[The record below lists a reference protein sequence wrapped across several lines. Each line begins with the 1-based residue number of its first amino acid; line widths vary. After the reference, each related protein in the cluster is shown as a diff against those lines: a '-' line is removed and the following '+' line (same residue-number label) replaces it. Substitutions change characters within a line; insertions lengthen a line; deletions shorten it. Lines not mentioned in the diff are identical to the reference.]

1 MLESK
6 RKRYLSGSDWVINT
20 LDRMMKSATCVGNI
34 SQIVLQLGSTLQQNE
49 VRNALNRFVKKFP
62 VISGRGARDIRLA
75 PYWKIPRK
83 NDGEISFHTV
93 APDNNTSPGD
103 NFSFLE
109 KSANAPF
116 RDKRDYLSFQF
127 LPNGGRNVISMTF
140 DHRLFDARGAEAFLS
155 LFQQDVMDGSV
166 DGDITFVSSAALTQW
181 SRKFRA
187 GQNVNRRIIAL
198 SKSTPEQLPLHREG
212 SGAYRYRLI
221 SFTPG
226 ETEDVYKRAYHEAG
240 YLMESPFF
248 LAVII
253 QAMHDL
259 FIRRYRTRSSYLIPV
274 TVDLRPNADALQE
287 IFFNYVSYLFYQIPV
302 QEAGDQTKIIAS
314 LKQQMYDQVKAGF
327 PKDLAEASQL
337 TRIAPPSILGRLLH
351 LPLKGKMATFAFSHL
366 GKSSYHHGDFMGAKI
381 ENLFHMPRVPVPP
394 GLGFF
399 TNYFNGRLNIV
410 LSHLDGLLKDE
421 EVKMLEAGIR
431 ARCGVPKT

>member
-1 MLESK
+1 MLVSK

-34 SQIVLQLGSTLQQNE
+34 SQIVLQLDSTVQQEE

-62 VISGRGARDIRLA
+62 VIRGRGARDIRLA
-75 PYWKIPRK
+75 PYWKIPRE
-83 NDGEISFHTV
+83 NDGELSFHPV
-93 APDNNTSPGD
+93 VLDNNGPLGD
-103 NFSFLE
+103 NFSPLE

-116 RDKRDYLSFQF
+116 RDKRDYLSFQ
-127 LPNGGRNVISMTF
+127 LLQDGGRNVLSMTF
-140 DHRLFDARGAEAFLS
+140 DHRLFDARGAEGFLN
-155 LFQQDVMDGSV
+155 LFQQDVRDGSV
-166 DGDITFVSSAALTQW
+166 AGDIAFVSSAALTQW

-198 SKSTPEQLPLHREG
+198 SKSTPEQLPLPREI

-221 SFTPG
+221 SFTPR
-226 ETEDVYKRAYHEAG
+226 ETEDVLERAYHEAG
-240 YLMESPFF
+240 YLMESLFL
-248 LAVII
+248 LAVIV
-253 QAMHDL
+253 QALHDL
-259 FIRRYRTRSSYLIPV
+259 FIQRYRPRSSYLIPV

-302 QEAGDQTKIIAS
+302 QVAGDRQKIIAS

-351 LPLKGKMATFAFSHL
+351 LPLEGKMATFAFSHL
-366 GKSSYHHGDFMGAKI
+366 GKSSYQYGDFMGVKI

-399 TNYFNGRLNIV
+399 TNYFNGRLNIA
-410 LSHLDGLLKDE
+410 LSHIDGLLKEE
-421 EVKMLEAGIR
+421 EVQMLEAGIR

>member
-1 MLESK
+1 MLVSK

-34 SQIVLQLGSTLQQNE
+34 SQIVMQLDSTVQQND

-62 VISGRGARDIRLA
+62 VISGSGARDIRLA

-83 NDGEISFHTV
+83 NDGEIAFHAV
-93 APDNNTSPGD
+93 ARDNNASPGD
-103 NFSFLE
+103 IFSSLE

-116 RDKRDYLSFQF
+116 RNKRDYLSFQF
-127 LPNGGRNVISMTF
+127 FPDGGQNVLSMTF
-140 DHRLFDARGAEAFLS
+140 DHRLFDAKGAESFLN

-166 DGDITFVSSAALTQW
+166 DGDIAFTSSAALTKW

-187 GQNVNRRIIAL
+187 GQKVNRRIIAL
-198 SKSTPEQLPLHREG
+198 SKSTPEQLPLPREG
-212 SGAYRYRLI
+212 CGVYRYRLI

-240 YLMESPFF
+240 YLMESPFL

-253 QAMHDL
+253 QTMNDL
-259 FIRRYRTRSSYLIPV
+259 FIRRYRTQSSYLIPV
-274 TVDLRPNADALQE
+274 TVDLRPNEDALQE

-302 QEAGDQTKIIAS
+302 QEAGNRPKIIAL
-314 LKQQMYDQVKAGF
+314 LKQQMYDQIKAGF

-337 TRIAPPSILGRLLH
+337 TRIAPPSILGKLLH
-351 LPLKGKMATFAFSHL
+351 LPLEGKMATFAFSHL
-366 GKSSYHHGDFMGAKI
+366 GKSAYQHGVFMGAKI

-399 TNYFNGRLNIV
+399 TNNFNGRLNIV

-421 EVKMLEAGIR
+421 EVQMLEAGIR
-431 ARCGVPKT
+431 SRCGVPKT